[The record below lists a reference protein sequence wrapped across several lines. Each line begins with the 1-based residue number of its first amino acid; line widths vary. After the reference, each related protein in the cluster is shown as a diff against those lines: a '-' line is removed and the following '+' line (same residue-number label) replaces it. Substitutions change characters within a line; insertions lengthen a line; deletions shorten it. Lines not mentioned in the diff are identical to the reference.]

1 MFYDHFALN
10 HRASD
15 NNFIRSS
22 SIVDFFFRS
31 RQSLVSDSLLFD
43 RGLHGSS
50 VPSWIIFGDQLSS
63 VSRGRYWVI
72 EVNQSIFLRG
82 GFIHRGNFSSACHAK
97 SSSSSQMVDLDPP
110 RWPLLLVR
118 WWLICCCLCCCFYS
132 SRIRAGEDHYLDE
145 DGGDYPSERWT
156 ETAGTSWTMALTT
169 YPSVLSYKL
178 KIRGSDS

>member
-50 VPSWIIFGDQLSS
+50 VFSWIIFGDQLSS

-72 EVNQSIFLRG
+72 EVRVSFWEADSSIEEIF
-82 GFIHRGNFSSACHAK
+82 HRHVMPNPLHPLT
-97 SSSSSQMVDLDPP
+97 MVDLDPP

-145 DGGDYPSERWT
+145 DGGDYPSERRT

>member
-72 EVNQSIFLRG
+72 EVSQSIFLRG

-97 SSSSSQMVDLDPP
+97 SSSSSHDGRPRPSQMATPP
-110 RWPLLLVR
+110 CPMVAYLLLPLLLFLFQQNQGRWRPLSWWR
-118 WWLICCCLCCCFYS
+118 WWWL
-132 SRIRAGEDHYLDE
+132 
-145 DGGDYPSERWT
+145 SEREVDWD
-156 ETAGTSWTMALTT
+156 GRNKLNNGFDHV
-169 YPSVLSYKL
+169 SVSPFL
-178 KIRGSDS
+178 